1 MTPEEIEK
9 RSFEIIDAEAG
20 RHGFQPG
27 QWAVVRR
34 MIHTSAD
41 FEYLASIRI
50 HPGALAAGV
59 RAIRRGRRVFCDTNM
74 LRTGIR
80 ARDLEAFGA
89 TAHCLMAD
97 PGIAHEAEQSGATR
111 ARVAVDAAAGDMTEG
126 IYAVGN
132 APTALLR
139 LIELIHQGRA
149 RPALVIGLPVGFV
162 NAAESKA
169 ALLQIDLPYI
179 TNVGRKGGSNVAAS
193 VVNALILLA
202 LQERA
207 EH

>member
-20 RHGFQPG
+20 QHGFQPE

-41 FEYLASIRI
+41 FEYLTSIRI
-50 HPGALAAGV
+50 HPRAVAAGV
-59 RAIRRGRRVFCDTNM
+59 EAIRRGRRVFCDTNM

-80 ARDLEAFGA
+80 ARDLETFGA

-97 PGIAHEAEQSGATR
+97 PGIARAAKLSGATR
-111 ARVAVDAAAGDMTEG
+111 ARVAVDAAADGMAEG

-139 LIELIHQGRA
+139 LIDLIEQGRA

-169 ALLQIDLPYI
+169 ALLRIDLPHI

-202 LQERA
+202 RQEG
-207 EH
+207 